1 MSASTDQSNVD
12 MEMLNQLFDDCDT
25 IVTGQVKTNDVI
37 SRLQELFK
45 TEFVNEREQ
54 KKQLNDL
61 TRRLDPRK
69 DNWYANH
76 LISSKFVS
84 VMLLDLFISTPFY

>member
-1 MSASTDQSNVD
+1 MSACTDQSNVD

-69 DNWYANH
+69 DNW
-76 LISSKFVS
+76 
-84 VMLLDLFISTPFY
+84 